1 MNKVELASMIK
12 SNRPDDLKE
21 WADYYLALGFDRI
34 TIYDNESTFSVK
46 DLFSDYKNIE
56 VRPVKSEPNFT
67 RFAAY
72 LYTETCKEKRGQT
85 EWMSFFDNDEYLWL
99 KNSKNIIDIL
109 ENDFIVLCFYW
120 KFISLPYVIENRKS
134 TIIDTFNYT
143 SMNTPCSNHVHVKSM
158 ANLNKCKNVIW
169 DSVHLP
175 VTDGRIS
182 GHTANG
188 AYINFEHT
196 PIYENFYDNQNAILY
211 HYFYQSYED
220 WLFKTEKNPDY
231 KCSREDFESYIIG
244 KYNTLDN
251 NIIDKK
257 KELGI

>member
-1 MNKVELASMIK
+1 MNKIELASMIK

-34 TIYDNESTFSVK
+34 TIYDNESKFSVK

-56 VRPVKSEPNFT
+56 VRLVKSEPNFT
-67 RFAAY
+67 DYAAK
-72 LYTETCKEKRGQT
+72 LYAETSREKRYQT
-85 EWMSFFDNDEYLWL
+85 EWLAFFDNDEYLWL
-99 KNSKNIIDIL
+99 KNNKNIQEIL
-109 ENDFIVLCFYW
+109 KDEFLVLCFYW
-120 KFISLPYVIENRKS
+120 KFISSPYIINSRKS
-134 TIIDTFNYT
+134 TMIDTFNYI

-158 ANLNKCKNVIW
+158 VNLNKCDNLAW
-169 DSVHLP
+169 NSVHLP
-175 VTDGRIS
+175 
-182 GHTANG
+182 TANG
-188 AYINFEHT
+188 RTCGKTIDNVDVVFEHR
-196 PIYENFYDNQNAILY
+196 PITENFYDNQSAILY

-231 KCSREDFESYIIG
+231 KCSRENFESYIIG

-251 NIIDKK
+251 NMINKK